1 VTFST
6 RMDPAPYNLSASEQD
21 SLCAQLEKTFCWTG
35 VRQIRLIRFI
45 DARDRVTDT
54 YQHNFTVQLLVEPS
68 EQTADRHV
76 QDDGALEVIT
86 APEEFLL
93 HISDLEP
100 HAGFF
105 EPGHPMHE
113 PARPG
118 LIRQL
123 PEELGLV
130 HTTVPVLHQGH
141 TFDDHVFS
149 VND

>member
-1 VTFST
+1 MQGRSQRHYV
-6 RMDPAPYNLSASEQD
+6 QD
-21 SLCAQLEKTFCWTG
+21 NS
-35 VRQIRLIRFI
+35 
-45 DARDRVTDT
+45 
-54 YQHNFTVQLLVEPS
+54 
-68 EQTADRHV
+68 
-76 QDDGALEVIT
+76 DDGALQVIT
-86 APEEFLL
+86 APEEFTL

-123 PEELGLV
+123 PEQLGLV

-149 VND
+149 VHD